1 MHTRVFPQPL
11 MNEHQTWRGRR
22 CSSSS
27 QNQHFESSVSQI
39 KLAQSYGR
47 GREGERRRRSF
58 ILLFLVLKLE
68 EWEEMSGREE
78 RVNPQPAPRLGAA
91 RSSSQRAAERP
102 CTIDVWVQPTSKCC
116 KAHANAEST
125 VHACKTGPALQQQE
139 SSLPVEQGGRSPR
152 MHATLVHR
160 REASAKL
167 RSLCSVKRAC
177 RKYSMFFCC
186 EN

>member
-1 MHTRVFPQPL
+1 VGEKKGKPL
-11 MNEHQTWRGRR
+11 
-22 CSSSS
+22 
-27 QNQHFESSVSQI
+27 
-39 KLAQSYGR
+39 
-47 GREGERRRRSF
+47 
-58 ILLFLVLKLE
+58 
-68 EWEEMSGREE
+68 
-78 RVNPQPAPRLGAA
+78 NPGPGQAA

-102 CTIDVWVQPTSKCC
+102 CTIDVWVQPDNNGHRATGGPSARDAPPGSPLSSRQATAQQLPTRSAPVISTLLQMTCGPSHASSRKHSRNEWPTSKCC

-167 RSLCSVKRAC
+167 RSLCSVKRS
-177 RKYSMFFCC
+177 KQYDVFSFLFHFKKSW
-186 EN
+186 

>member
-102 CTIDVWVQPTSKCC
+102 CTIDVWVQPDNNGHRATGGQ
-116 KAHANAEST
+116 ANQVHVMQDGPRAAATGKLSPCRT
-125 VHACKTGPALQQQE
+125 RWADGPHACMQ
-139 SSLPVEQGGRSPR
+139 R
-152 MHATLVHR
+152 
-160 REASAKL
+160 
-167 RSLCSVKRAC
+167 
-177 RKYSMFFCC
+177 
-186 EN
+186 